1 LGSTIPDPAAG
12 WVRPGAPVDSQ
23 AQMRAT
29 VVLSFNERKMM
40 SNQEASRQTSTRR
53 YRVVQW
59 ATGNVGS
66 RALRR
71 AIEHPGLD
79 LVGVYVHSA
88 EKVGRDAGE
97 LAGIGKI
104 GIAATGNIE
113 DVIALKPDCVMYMAD
128 RCNYDEICKL
138 LESGANIVTTR
149 GEFHHPGRMD
159 PAIRA
164 RVEQAC
170 RSGNTSIHS
179 TGCSPGFV
187 TEALPLVL
195 ATLQR
200 SVTNISINEFA
211 DCSSRNSPSMLF
223 QVMGFGQ
230 KPGASIQ
237 GRIDHLRGAFGP
249 SLEVTADAL
258 GLPCDSV
265 EASGAV
271 AVARHDVQIAAGTV
285 RAGTIAAQR
294 TTVSG
299 IRDGKVLISFTANWY
314 ISTDVITDDGLQWDL
329 RASGWHLIVN
339 GDVPLDVA
347 ITYPVTP
354 EAYPEMTPGLTA
366 HRPLNIVSYI
376 CEAPP
381 GIRTSVD
388 LPQIITKLS

>member
-1 LGSTIPDPAAG
+1 MTI
-12 WVRPGAPVDSQ
+12 
-23 AQMRAT
+23 
-29 VVLSFNERKMM
+29 
-40 SNQEASRQTSTRR
+40 QEASHNLSTRR

-71 AIEHPGLD
+71 AIEHPRLD

-88 EKVGRDAGE
+88 QKVGRDAGE
-97 LAGIGKI
+97 LAGVGRIGV
-104 GIAATGNIE
+104 AATNNIE
-113 DVIALKPDCVMYMAD
+113 HIIALKPDCVLYMPD
-128 RCNYDEICKL
+128 RCNYDEICRL

-149 GEFHHPGRMD
+149 GEFHNPARME

-164 RVEQAC
+164 RVEAAC
-170 RSGNTSIHS
+170 QRGKTSIHS

-200 SVTNISINEFA
+200 SVKSISINEFA
-211 DCSSRNSPSMLF
+211 DCSSRNSPAMLF
-223 QVMGFGQ
+223 NVMGFGQ
-230 KPGASIQ
+230 KPGASNQ
-237 GRIDHLRGAFGP
+237 ARLDHLRGSFGP

-265 EASGAV
+265 EVSGAV
-271 AVARHDVQIAAGTV
+271 AVARHDVKIAAGTV
-285 RAGTIAAQR
+285 PAGTIAAQR
-294 TTVSG
+294 TRVSG
-299 IRDGKVLISFTANWY
+299 MRDGKTLISFTANWY
-314 ISTDVITDDGLQWDL
+314 VSTDVITDDGAKWDL
-329 RASGWHLIVN
+329 RPSGWHLLVN

-354 EAYPEMTPGLTA
+354 EEYPEMTPGLTA
-366 HRPLNIVSYI
+366 HRPLNIVPYI